1 MNWISFSN
9 IPYDIGF
16 SSKSQELDGILK
28 SSSFE
33 ISEKVDERKV
43 VKKENEMSENEKDD
57 EGEEEDE
64 DEEVEEIENGEN
76 TNSSMIKKL
85 QQFIRDIKGFIYIY
99 IYIYICIF
107 FLKKKNSIVNEKSK
121 LLENLKEK
129 NL

>member
-1 MNWISFSN
+1 MKYWISFSN

-28 SSSFE
+28 SSSE
-33 ISEKVDERKV
+33 ISKKVDERKV
-43 VKKENEMSENEKDD
+43 VKEENEMSENEKDD
-57 EGEEEDE
+57 EGEEE

-107 FLKKKNSIVNEKSK
+107 FYY
-121 LLENLKEK
+121 
-129 NL
+129 